1 MAAGC
6 GRSKQLSWAI
16 HMFSPLPRRVVFLA
30 YDDMNLL
37 DLAGPLQAF
46 TTANRVSHE
55 AGGAP
60 LYETIVASACGGS
73 VTSSAGLAVDT
84 RAVSELAGV
93 DIDTLITAGGCKGAE
108 FITCPALVDW
118 IAQRATSVRRLC
130 SVCTGAFILAA
141 AGQLGG
147 RKVATHWD
155 WADRLQRLHPG
166 IDVDPDALFIH
177 DGRLWTS
184 AGVTAGIDMSL
195 ALIEEDH
202 GHAIAIKTARQL
214 VMFIKRSG
222 GQSQFSTPLA
232 AQSHD
237 DGNFAAL
244 HAWIAA
250 NIDADL
256 SVARLAAQAGMTLRT
271 FVRVY
276 SSTVGRTPAKTV
288 EAFRMEAAC
297 RALET
302 TNLPLKAICGKIGY
316 AEEQNLRRVF
326 LRHFGINPLQ
336 YRARF
341 SQR

>member
-1 MAAGC
+1 
-6 GRSKQLSWAI
+6 
-16 HMFSPLPRRVVFLA
+16 MFSSTPRRVVFLA

-46 TTANRVSHE
+46 STANRVSAE
-55 AGGAP
+55 GGGPA
-60 LYETIVASACGGS
+60 LYETIVASANGGL
-73 VTSSAGLAVDT
+73 VTSSAGLAVDS
-84 RAVSELAGV
+84 RALGELANVG
-93 DIDTLITAGGCKGAE
+93 IDTLITAGGCKGSE
-108 FITCPALVDW
+108 FIACPMLVDW
-118 IAQRATSVRRLC
+118 IAQRAPAVRRLC

-141 AGQLGG
+141 AGQLDG
-147 RKVATHWD
+147 RKVATHWA
-155 WADRLQRLHPG
+155 WAERLQRLHPAIG
-166 IDVDPDALFIH
+166 VDADALFIR
-177 DGRLWTS
+177 DGGLWTS

-202 GHAIAIKTARQL
+202 GHAIAIQTARQL
-214 VMFIKRSG
+214 VMFIKRAG
-222 GQSQFSTPLA
+222 GQSQFSVPLA

-237 DGNFAAL
+237 DGTFASL

-250 NIDADL
+250 NIDTDL
-256 SVARLAAQAGMTLRT
+256 SVENLAVQARMTLRT

-276 SSTVGRTPAKTV
+276 SATVGRTPAKTV

-326 LRHFGINPLQ
+326 LRNFGVNPLQ

-341 SQR
+341 SKRALERPGE